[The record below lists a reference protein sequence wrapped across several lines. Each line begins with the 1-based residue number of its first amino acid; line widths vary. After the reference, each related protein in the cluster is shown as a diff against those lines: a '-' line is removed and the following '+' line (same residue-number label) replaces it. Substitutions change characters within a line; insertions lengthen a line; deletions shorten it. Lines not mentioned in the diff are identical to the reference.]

1 MNSNHL
7 QQLGI
12 RMMNRETLF
21 CYSIFFTS
29 LTLFYCVLVLGC
41 SPDRQNNDSIDEKMH
56 INPED
61 SVESDRIMIRD
72 NEMIRPET
80 ENFPQPQQPT
90 VSYTVKTPPVEYLG
104 DIRTVSVHWSQDYEL
119 LDGEVRYIFA
129 EDNALYV
136 LGNKFDISAYPEGF
150 QRYLSDPER
159 SIYTHIADFFPSFI
173 RVLTAFVSQYNFDG
187 IELSQVTVD
196 ALGNDTMN
204 LAFPIDKGVAFLV
217 HSMQPG
223 NESSL
228 NATLGV
234 VDDTGIRY
242 VFEESRKRVNIRHAD
257 NLIIDYTPLLNSESE
272 TNSVLVYEAMDG
284 PDGLS
289 SRLLEHPYIFAP
301 SWFNIVDVAYIR
313 DETIFGWNGD
323 MVFEI
328 PIDDDTVEVFNLEYE
343 DRAVFSRIIY
353 RQAESWSG
361 RSYLIGELDLPS
373 EKGFFWSFSDNDRY
387 RDYSYV
393 LQSQLSIN
401 SMLVV
406 PSGVFPTGTQDEKM
420 LLMLLDHDGEVQ
432 WRAHLGEGTL
442 RGIAEYEG
450 RYFVIGDRLEIRT
463 ENYGDRGTSVM
474 YLAEIDLSWL

>member
-1 MNSNHL
+1 MN
-7 QQLGI
+7 I
-12 RMMNRETLF
+12 RMINKKTLF

-29 LTLFYCVLVLGC
+29 LTVFYCVLVLGC
-41 SPDRQNNDSIDEKMH
+41 SPDRQNNDSIDKKMH
-56 INPED
+56 IKPED
-61 SVESDRIMIRD
+61 FVESDKIMIRD
-72 NEMIRPET
+72 HEMIRPET
-80 ENFPQPQQPT
+80 ENFPQTQQPT

-129 EDNALYV
+129 EDNTLYV

-150 QRYLSDPER
+150 QRYLSAPER

-173 RVLTAFVSQYNFDG
+173 KVLTAFVSQYNFDG

-196 ALGNDTMN
+196 ALGNDTMS

-234 VDDTGIRY
+234 VDDTGIHY
-242 VFEESRKRVNIRHAD
+242 AFEESRKRVNIRHAD

-284 PDGLS
+284 PNGLS

-301 SWFNIVDVAYIR
+301 SWFNIVDAAYIR
-313 DETIFGWNGD
+313 DGTIFGWNGD

-328 PIDDDTVEVFNLEYE
+328 SIDDNTVEVFNLEYE
-343 DRAVFSRIIY
+343 DRTVFSRMIY
-353 RQAESWSG
+353 RQAEFWSG
-361 RSYLIGELDLPS
+361 RSYLIGELDLS
-373 EKGFFWSFSDNDRY
+373 SKKGFFWSFSNNDRY

-406 PSGVFPTGTQDEKM
+406 PSGVFFTGTQDEKM
-420 LLMLLDHDGEVQ
+420 LLMLLNHDGEVQ

-463 ENYGDRGTSVM
+463 EEYGDRGTSVM